1 LPGLTDVQELYARFR
16 ALRER
21 DPQSET
27 VSIPEGSELQ
37 FLADFNNAQI
47 AHLCDIGYME
57 RECTAAG
64 RRFTLSGAYRS
75 TWKLLQ
81 PWKWIRSR
89 MDRANALRQTA
100 S

>member
-27 VSIPEGSELQ
+27 VSIPQGSELQ

-47 AHLCDIGYME
+47 EHLCDIGYME
-57 RECTAAG
+57 RECTAG
-64 RRFTLSGAYRS
+64 RRFTISGAYRS
-75 TWKLLQ
+75 SWKLLQ
-81 PWKWIRSR
+81 PWKWVRSR
-89 MDRANALRQTA
+89 LDRANALRQTA
-100 S
+100 I